1 MLQNGVRTD
10 PPPLE
15 LFGYW
20 QTEPYDPPTATNGQ
34 VPRNC
39 YGNVD
44 LFKPCMLPKGTIH
57 LRRKLIHMPYC
68 SHCDCIIVF
77 DFSSWFIAHCKKIEY

>member
-1 MLQNGVRTD
+1 M
-10 PPPLE
+10 E

-20 QTEPYDPPTATNGQ
+20 QTEPYDPPTATDGQ

-44 LFKPCMLPKGTIH
+44 LFKPCMLPKGTVH
-57 LRRKLIHMPYC
+57 LQRKYPYNLILKISMSNYC
-68 SHCDCIIVF
+68 IL
-77 DFSSWFIAHCKKIEY
+77 FSSWFTACCKKIEY

>member
-1 MLQNGVRTD
+1 MFKYLFLLQNGVRTD

-44 LFKPCMLPKGTIH
+44 LFKPCMLPKGTVH
-57 LRRKLIHMPYC
+57 LKRKHV
-68 SHCDCIIVF
+68 IIVF
-77 DFSSWFIAHCKKIEY
+77 LNNLNC